1 MFSIAR
7 QHLGLVLLLGLA
19 TFLCGCQ
26 SEDDAAPPATQGAA
40 GTKAP
45 ATDQDKT
52 GSQLTVTEKQVATD
66 PDGQPVILYQLS
78 NSHGM
83 QVDVISWGAT
93 VVAIRVPDRQG
104 HFDNVTLGFEQTESY
119 FEPGPYF
126 GATCGRYSN
135 RIAQGAFSIGD
146 QEFQLA
152 TNNDPNHLHGGNQ
165 GFNRRAWTGK
175 TIQEEPAVGVRLR
188 LVSPDG
194 QEDYPGTLTVD
205 VTYSL
210 TENSELRI
218 DYKATTD
225 KPTVLNLTNHCYW
238 NLAGAGQGTILEH
251 QLTLDCDSYLPVD
264 ATLIPTGE
272 RAAVAKTPMDFTS
285 TQPIG
290 SRIAMVPGG
299 YDHCYVING
308 ADGTLRSVAEIF
320 DPSSGR
326 VMEILTTE
334 PGIQFYTGNFLD
346 GKPSNGG
353 YPKNGGFCLECQH
366 FPDSPNQPDFPST
379 LLEPGRTYTQTTI
392 HRFSVRDAQ
401 AEAEPGLPQTD
412 Y

>member
-1 MFSIAR
+1 MSSIAR
-7 QHLGLVLLLGLA
+7 HNPGLVLLLGLA
-19 TFLCGCQ
+19 TVLCGCGSQ
-26 SEDDAAPPATQGAA
+26 DDPASPTAQDPA
-40 GTKAP
+40 GSSAP
-45 ATDQDKT
+45 AEVPGTVEP
-52 GSQLTVTEKQVATD
+52 QLAVTQKQVATD
-66 PDGQPVILYQLS
+66 PDGKPVVLYQLS

-93 VVAIRVPDRQG
+93 VVALRVPDRDG
-104 HFDNVTLGFEQTESY
+104 RFDNVTLGFEKTESY

-135 RIAQGAFSIGD
+135 RIAQAAFSIGD
-146 QEFQLA
+146 HDFQLA
-152 TNNDPNHLHGGNQ
+152 TNNDPNHLHGGDQ
-165 GFNRRAWTGK
+165 GFNRRAWSGK
-175 TIQEEPAVGVRLR
+175 TINLESAVGVVLQ

-194 QEDYPGTLTVD
+194 QENYPGTLTVD

-225 KPTVLNLTNHCYW
+225 KTTVLNLTNHCYW
-238 NLAGAGQGTILEH
+238 NLAGAGQGSILEH
-251 QLTLDCDSYLPVD
+251 QLTLDCDNYLPVD
-264 ATLIPTGE
+264 ETLIPTGE
-272 RAAVAKTPMDFTS
+272 TATVAKTPMDFTS
-285 TQPIG
+285 AQPIG
-290 SRIAMVPGG
+290 SRIEKVSGG

-320 DPSSGR
+320 DPASGR

-346 GKPSNGG
+346 GKPANGD
-353 YPKNGGFCLECQH
+353 YQKHGGFCLECQH

-379 LLEPGRTYTQTTI
+379 LLEPGLTYTQTTV
-392 HRFSVRDAQ
+392 HRFSVRGEGSQAQ
-401 AEAEPGLPQTD
+401 PAETQTD
-412 Y
+412 